1 VSTLSRH
8 YLSTV
13 AANASILLLGVLSG
27 VLAARLLGPEARG
40 ELAVI
45 ILWPS
50 AVVYILGS
58 LGLHDAATYF
68 AARHPERLNAV
79 FTVLQVLGLAQTV
92 VFGALAYFLLP
103 WVLAGH
109 RPEVIALTRLFLL
122 FLPAGFNSLYLLKL
136 LQGRMLLRQ
145 YNLARVFVAAWYA
158 ALLVA
163 LYFLGRVSLPW
174 IVGGQLVG
182 YGLAALLHYYFVRAG
197 VGPVWEW
204 DPSVIRPLLR
214 YGVQAQFSIA
224 SAQLNF
230 RLDQLVMSIW
240 LPPAALGTY
249 VVAVTLTS
257 PLRALPLAIGTVTLP
272 AAARES
278 PAAARGVIGQSLRTV
293 GLLLV
298 GSAAALYWLVPYL
311 LPLFFGE
318 AFAPAIAACRVL
330 VVASVPLGFSLVL
343 YDGLRALNKPQVPGY
358 AELVGNGVT
367 AALLAV
373 LLPRYGILGAAYAS
387 LGAYTASLLF
397 QLWYIHRRL
406 RLSVRELLLAR
417 RAAAE
422 PAVLRSPA
430 PEGDEPPAA

>member
-1 VSTLSRH
+1 MPALSRH
-8 YLSTV
+8 YLSTL
-13 AANASILLLGVLSG
+13 AANSAILLLGVVSG

-45 ILWPS
+45 IVWPS

-68 AARHPERLNAV
+68 AARQPERLNAV
-79 FTVLQVLGLAQTV
+79 FTLLQVLGLAQTV

-103 WVLAGH
+103 VALAGH

-136 LQGRMLLRQ
+136 LQGRLLVRQ
-145 YNLARVFVAAWYA
+145 YNLARVFVAAWYT

-182 YGLAALLHYYFVRAG
+182 YGLAWLLHYHFVRAQLR
-197 VGPVWEW
+197 PRWEW
-204 DPSVIRPLLR
+204 DPSLLRPLLR
-214 YGVQAQFSIA
+214 YGFKAQFSLA

-230 RLDQLVMSIW
+230 RLDQLVMSLW
-240 LPPAALGTY
+240 LPPAALGFY

-257 PLRALPLAIGTVTLP
+257 PLRAAPQAIGMVTLP

-278 PAAARGVIGQSLRTV
+278 PAAARAVIGRSLRAV

-298 GSAAALYWLVPYL
+298 IGAAALFWLVPYL

-343 YDGLRALNKPQVPGY
+343 YDGLRALGKPQAPGY

-367 AALLAV
+367 LALLAV
-373 LLPRYGILGAAYAS
+373 LLPRYGFLGAAYAS
-387 LGAYTASLLF
+387 LGAYTASLAFL
-397 QLWYIHRRL
+397 LWYVNRRL
-406 RLSVRELLLAR
+406 HLPVRDLLLA
-417 RAAAE
+417 
-422 PAVLRSPA
+422 PGGGA
-430 PEGDEPPAA
+430 PPPA